1 MKKIYEKYLCHFFNS
16 IYYINGYN
24 MCLCEEQRYKFG

>member
-1 MKKIYEKYLCHFFNS
+1 MKKFMKNIFVIFFNG